1 MSSYFIDHKSNEN
14 SGREIRKAARILT
27 GNGQYIGYVG
37 TYQFENMHG
46 IDFADRLV
54 PFYLCK
60 SLCSFPFL
68 PTLHTRLHFN
78 LGSRQFNA
86 FQKLRYCFGIGSTF
100 SEGHDPSLFKDHGAC
115 SICRRNIII
124 AKARKE
130 SKRAR
135 KLLANPNFRKYAN
148 DHRRVV

>member
-60 SLCSFPFL
+60 PLFFSLL
-68 PTLHTRLHFN
+68 AHFAYAI
-78 LGSRQFNA
+78 A
-86 FQKLRYCFGIGSTF
+86 FQFGVPAI
-100 SEGHDPSLFKDHGAC
+100 
-115 SICRRNIII
+115 
-124 AKARKE
+124 
-130 SKRAR
+130 
-135 KLLANPNFRKYAN
+135 
-148 DHRRVV
+148 